1 MKIQA
6 LQIEL
11 IEWLSSLKDES
22 MLMQLKS
29 VKDSVLKNDW
39 SLDLTE
45 VQKKKIEQG
54 LVDMKNGNMI
64 DSKVLWTKYDEKI

>member
-39 SLDLTE
+39 SLELTE
-45 VQKKKIEQG
+45 VQKKEIEQG
-54 LVDMKNGNMI
+54 LLDIKNGNMI

>member
-6 LQIEL
+6 LQIKL